1 MSKLQTNRID
11 REVITRH
18 ELFNTTHT
26 FKYNYVSF
34 IFIIEVLAVY
44 SNLII

>member
-1 MSKLQTNRID
+1 MPKLQTNRID

-26 FKYNYVSF
+26 FEYNYVSF
-34 IFIIEVLAVY
+34 IFITEVSAVY
-44 SNLII
+44 SNLAI